1 MKSETRLNFVQYILY
16 KIFHLLNLCITL
28 LLWIQLDTQL
38 IWWFKFEHVVLPLL
52 QASSSQKAELKLLI
66 HNLNHERRTKTSN
79 NNVKPE
85 FWESAMHSDC
95 IFTVTD
101 CTGKTLLMPLYL
113 YCCWQLQPPASQLPL
128 ELRHGLRALKN
139 VTLNR
144 QRGQR
149 QRAQRQRGQRLSDV
163 ETKAFSLL
171 VRSWCARVAR
181 IVQFT
186 LPHKFFFHIK
196 SDIFQQIGQVN
207 SDFTKAKLRHH
218 PVKIRIFWAW
228 DNGMIWPECLGS
240 KT

>member
-1 MKSETRLNFVQYILY
+1 MKSETRLNFVQFLY

-38 IWWFKFEHVVLPLL
+38 IWWFKFERVVLPLL

-66 HNLNHERRTKTSN
+66 HNLNHERQTKTSN

-85 FWESAMHSDC
+85 FWESAMQSDC

-139 VTLNR
+139 VMLNR

-149 QRAQRQRGQRLSDV
+149 QRGQRQRDV
-163 ETKAFSLL
+163 ETKAFSLS
-171 VRSWCARVAR
+171 VTSWCARVAR
-181 IVQFT
+181 IVPSYT
-186 LPHKFFFHIK
+186 P
-196 SDIFQQIGQVN
+196 
-207 SDFTKAKLRHH
+207 T
-218 PVKIRIFWAW
+218 
-228 DNGMIWPECLGS
+228 
-240 KT
+240 